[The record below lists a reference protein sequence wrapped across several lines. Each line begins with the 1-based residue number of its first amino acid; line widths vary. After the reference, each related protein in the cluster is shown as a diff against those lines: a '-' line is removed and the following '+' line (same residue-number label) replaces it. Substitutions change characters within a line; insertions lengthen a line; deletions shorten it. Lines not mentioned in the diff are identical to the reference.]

1 MSERGPAGARQGV
14 PAESMS
20 AAPDRSP
27 ASPHGSA
34 QPEGSS
40 ISAWQRWEMNAITN
54 PSARNIRQPAAPAL
68 PVAPVKVIDEAELD
82 RLRQQA
88 TQIGHD
94 EGLRE
99 GYAKGQAEGYA
110 AGMAMAEEQTQAL
123 RALLLSL
130 PPALRAAEHE
140 VADDLLALALA
151 IARQMV
157 GQALVA
163 EPEHILTLVRDL
175 LRVEPTLNGTPRLLM
190 HVDDA
195 ALVQQQLADELHAAG
210 WRIRTDP
217 SIQRGGCRVHAAGG
231 ALDATVETRWE
242 RVAAA
247 FRREPL
253 SPIDSHHE

>member
-1 MSERGPAGARQGV
+1 MSEQRPARAAQGV
-14 PAESMS
+14 P
-20 AAPDRSP
+20 
-27 ASPHGSA
+27 
-34 QPEGSS
+34 PELM
-40 ISAWQRWEMNAITN
+40 SAWQRWEMNAIAV
-54 PSARNIRQPAAPAL
+54 PPAGMRNAPAAPA
-68 PVAPVKVIDEAELD
+68 PVRAPAPAPAPAPVKVIDDAELA

-88 TQIGHD
+88 SQSGHE
-94 EGLRE
+94 EGQRE
-99 GYAKGQAEGYA
+99 GYTQGQAEGYA
-110 AGMAMAEEQTQAL
+110 AGMALAQEQTQAL
-123 RALLLSL
+123 HALLLSL
-130 PPALRAAEHE
+130 PTALRAAERE

-157 GQALVA
+157 GQALAA

-242 RVAAA
+242 RVTAA
-247 FRREPL
+247 FKREPQL
-253 SPIDSHHE
+253 PPDSDHE